1 MSKNISNLS
10 GRIGLKDN
18 LFKQISENTLSD
30 NPQDI
35 KEIAKK
41 HNLGVSTLHGAE
53 SFYEFLRPSHREKK
67 AFVCNGSACMCAGT
81 QDKLKDKL
89 KEKLGDDKV
98 GEMFCLGH
106 CYENHAFHYD
116 GENYA
121 GKDIEKIDQIL
132 KGEEIKQEKFFS
144 KSFATTSFLMDDK
157 LSSTDQFKDQLSK
170 FLKSDKK
177 EIVKSLLDSNLTG
190 RGGAGFPTGMKW
202 DFCSKAKGDKKYVIC
217 NADEG
222 DSGAFSDRYLLE
234 DQPLKV
240 IFGMVMCGFVIGSD
254 EGVLYIRGEYPKSIE
269 ALNGSINELK
279 KLGLLGENILGTDF
293 SFDLGICIGQG
304 AYICGEETALI
315 ASIEAINGSINELKK
330 LGLLGENI
338 LGTNFSFDLGI
349 CIGQGAYICGEETA
363 LIASIEGRRAEV
375 DVRPPFP
382 VTEGLYKKPTV
393 VNNVETLAAA
403 TGILING
410 SEKFSSIGNKKSAGT
425 KLVCLDSFFNNPGV
439 YEIDMGT
446 PMKKIFNEIGGG
458 YKEPLKAFQI
468 GGPLGGVVPLSEI
481 ENLNLDF
488 QEFTAKGFMLG
499 HASVVSIPKDFSM
512 AEYIHHLF
520 EFSAEES
527 CGKCFPGRLGSYRG
541 KEMFD
546 QAKKKTAKIPL
557 KLLEELLVTMKKGCL
572 CALCGAIP
580 TPIQNILKYFGDEMK
595 NDMVKDN

>member
-10 GRIGLKDN
+10 GRVGLKNN
-18 LFKQISENTLSD
+18 LFKKISENVLS
-30 NPQDI
+30 NSPKDI
-35 KEIAKK
+35 KDIAKEY
-41 HNLGVSTLHGAE
+41 NLGVSTLHGAE
-53 SFYEFLRPSHREKK
+53 SFYEFLRPAHREKK

-81 QDKLKDKL
+81 QEKLKETL
-89 KEKLGDDKV
+89 KEKLGNDKV

-106 CYENHAFHYD
+106 CYENNAFHYN

-132 KGEEIKQEKFFS
+132 KGEKINQDKFFS

-157 LSSTDQFKDQLSK
+157 LSSISQVEQHLAQ
-170 FLKSDKK
+170 FLKLDKK
-177 EIVKSLLDSNLTG
+177 EIIKSLLDSNLTG

-202 DFCSKAKGDKKYVIC
+202 DFCSKAVSEKKYVVC

-240 IFGMVMCGFVIGSD
+240 LFGMIICGYVIGSN

-269 ALNGSINELK
+269 AINGCINELK
-279 KLGLLGENILGTDF
+279 KSGLLGENILGTSF
-293 SFDLGICIGQG
+293 SFDL
-304 AYICGEETALI
+304 
-315 ASIEAINGSINELKK
+315 N
-330 LGLLGENI
+330 
-338 LGTNFSFDLGI
+338 I

-410 SEKFSSIGNKKSAGT
+410 ADKFSAIGNKKSAGT

-446 PMKKIFNEIGGG
+446 PMSKIFNEIGGG
-458 YKEPLKAFQI
+458 YKEEIKAFQV
-468 GGPLGGVVPLSEI
+468 GGPLGGVVPLEEI
-481 ENLNLDF
+481 NNLNLDF

-499 HASVVSIPKDFSM
+499 HASVVSIPKDFPM
-512 AEYIHHLF
+512 IEYIHHLF

-557 KLLEELLVTMKKGCL
+557 KLLNELLVTMQKGCL

-580 TPIQNILKYFGDEMK
+580 TPIMNILKYFGDEMK

>member
-1 MSKNISNLS
+1 
-10 GRIGLKDN
+10 
-18 LFKQISENTLSD
+18 
-30 NPQDI
+30 
-35 KEIAKK
+35 
-41 HNLGVSTLHGAE
+41 
-53 SFYEFLRPSHREKK
+53 
-67 AFVCNGSACMCAGT
+67 
-81 QDKLKDKL
+81 
-89 KEKLGDDKV
+89 
-98 GEMFCLGH
+98 
-106 CYENHAFHYD
+106 
-116 GENYA
+116 
-121 GKDIEKIDQIL
+121 
-132 KGEEIKQEKFFS
+132 
-144 KSFATTSFLMDDK
+144 MDDK
-157 LSSTDQFKDQLSK
+157 LSSTEQFKDQLNK
-170 FLKSDKK
+170 FLKTDKQ
-177 EIVKSLLDSNLTG
+177 EIIKSLLDSNLTG
-190 RGGAGFPTGMKW
+190 RGGAGFPTGLKW

-240 IFGMVMCGFVIGSD
+240 IFGMVLCGMVIGSD

-269 ALNGSINELK
+269 A
-279 KLGLLGENILGTDF
+279 
-293 SFDLGICIGQG
+293 
-304 AYICGEETALI
+304 
-315 ASIEAINGSINELKK
+315 INGSINELKK
-330 LGLLGENI
+330 LNLLGDNI
-338 LGTNFSFDLGI
+338 LGTDFSFDLGI

-410 SEKFSSIGNKKSAGT
+410 AEKFSSIGNKKSAGT

-458 YKEPLKAFQI
+458 YKEPVKAFQV

-481 ENLNLDF
+481 DNLNLDF

-512 AEYIHHLF
+512 SEYIHHLF

-557 KLLEELLVTMKKGCL
+557 KLLEELLVTMQKGCL

>member
-18 LFKQISENTLSD
+18 LFKQISENSLSKK
-30 NPQDI
+30 PKDI
-35 KEIAKK
+35 TEIAKK

-81 QDKLKDKL
+81 QGPLKEKLKK
-89 KEKLGDDKV
+89 KLGDDKV
-98 GEMFCLGH
+98 GEMFCLGY

-116 GENYA
+116 GQNYA
-121 GKDIEKIDQIL
+121 GNDINKID
-132 KGEEIKQEKFFS
+132 EIISGNDLEQEKFYS
-144 KSFATTSFLMDDK
+144 ESFAKTSFLMDDK
-157 LSSTDQFKDQLSK
+157 LSDIKK
-170 FLKSDKK
+170 FRDRLKKFIAIDKQK
-177 EIVKSLLDSNLTG
+177 IIKSLLDSNLTG

-222 DSGAFSDRYLLE
+222 DSGAYSDRYLLE
-234 DQPLKV
+234 DQALKV
-240 IFGMVMCGFVIGSD
+240 IFGMVVCGYVIGSD

-269 ALNGSINELK
+269 SLNASINSLK
-279 KLGLLGENILGTDF
+279 REGLLGE
-293 SFDLGICIGQG
+293 
-304 AYICGEETALI
+304 
-315 ASIEAINGSINELKK
+315 K
-330 LGLLGENI
+330 I

-403 TGILING
+403 AGILLNG
-410 SEKFSSIGNKKSAGT
+410 AEKFSAIGNKKSAGT
-425 KLVCLDSFFNNPGV
+425 KLVCFDSFFNNPGV
-439 YEIDMGT
+439 YEVEMGT
-446 PMKKIFNEIGGG
+446 PMKKVLYDIGGG
-458 YKEPLKAFQI
+458 FKEDIKALQI
-468 GGPLGGVVPLSEI
+468 GGPLGGVIPITEA
-481 ENLNLDF
+481 EKLNLDF
-488 QEFTAKGFMLG
+488 QEFTVAGFMLG
-499 HASVVSIPKDFSM
+499 HASIVSIPKDFPM
-512 AEYIHHLF
+512 VEYIHHLF
-520 EFSAEES
+520 EFTAEES
-527 CGKCFPGRLGSYRG
+527 CGKCFPGRIGSYRG

-546 QAKKKTAKIPL
+546 QLKNKKAKIPL
-557 KLLEELLVTMKKGCL
+557 KVLNDLLITMKKGCL

-580 TPIQNILKYFGDEMK
+580 TPIMNILKYFGEEMK
-595 NDMVKDN
+595 NDMIKEN

>member
-10 GRIGLKDN
+10 GRIGLKNN
-18 LFKQISENTLSD
+18 LFQKISERSLASTND
-30 NPQDI
+30 NGM
-35 KEIAKK
+35 KEIADQY
-41 HNLGVSTLHGAE
+41 NVGVSTIHGAE

-81 QDKLKDKL
+81 QGPLKKKLQ
-89 KEKLGDDKV
+89 EKLGEDKV
-98 GEMFCLGH
+98 GKMFCLGH

-121 GKDIEKIDQIL
+121 GKDINNIDEII
-132 KGEEIKQEKFFS
+132 KGKEIKQEKFFS
-144 KSFATTSFLMDDK
+144 KSYAKTSFLMDDK
-157 LSSTDQFKDQLSK
+157 LSNLDQFKQLFEK
-170 FLKSDKK
+170 VIKIDTK
-177 EIVKSLLDSNLTG
+177 EIIKSLLDSNLTG

-202 DFCSKAKGDKKYVIC
+202 DFCGKTKSEKKYVVC

-240 IFGMVMCGFVIGSD
+240 LFGMVICGYVIGSN

-269 ALNGSINELK
+269 AINGSINSLK
-279 KLGLLGENILGTDF
+279 EAGLLGENILGTSF
-293 SFDLGICIGQG
+293 SFDL
-304 AYICGEETALI
+304 
-315 ASIEAINGSINELKK
+315 N
-330 LGLLGENI
+330 
-338 LGTNFSFDLGI
+338 I

-403 TGILING
+403 TGILIHG
-410 SEKFSSIGNKKSAGT
+410 ADKFSSIGNKKSAGT

-446 PMKKIFNEIGGG
+446 PIKNIFNDIGGG
-458 YKEPLKAFQI
+458 FKEAVKALQI
-468 GGPLGGVVPLSEI
+468 GGPLGGVVPLTEA
-481 ENLNLDF
+481 EKLNLDF
-488 QEFTAKGFMLG
+488 QEFTEAGFMLG
-499 HASVVSIPKDFSM
+499 HGSIVSIPKDFPM
-512 AEYIHHLF
+512 VEYIHHLF

-546 QAKKKTAKIPL
+546 QYKNKSAKIPL
-557 KLLEELLVTMKKGCL
+557 KLLNELLVTMEKGCL

-580 TPIQNILKYFGDEMK
+580 APIMNILKYFGDELK
-595 NDMVKDN
+595 NDIVKDN

>member
-10 GRIGLKDN
+10 GKVGLKHN
-18 LFKQISENTLSD
+18 LFQKISENVLKNHPKD
-30 NPQDI
+30 N
-35 KEIAKK
+35 KEIANEY
-41 HNLGVSTLHGAE
+41 NLGVSTVYGAE
-53 SFYEFLRPSHREKK
+53 SFYEFLRPAHREKK

-81 QDKLKDKL
+81 QDKLKETL
-89 KEKLGDDKV
+89 KAKLGQDKV
-98 GEMFCLGH
+98 GSMFCLGY
-106 CYENHAFHYD
+106 CYENNAFHYN

-132 KGEEIKQEKFFS
+132 KGEKIKQDKFFS
-144 KSFATTSFLMDDK
+144 KSYASTSFLMDDK
-157 LSSTDQFKDQLSK
+157 LSSINQVKDQLSK
-170 FLKSDKK
+170 FLKKDKK
-177 EIVKSLLDSNLTG
+177 EIIKSILDSNLTG

-202 DFCSKAKGDKKYVIC
+202 DFCSREKVKKKYVIC

-240 IFGMVMCGFVIGSD
+240 LFAMIICGYVIGSD

-269 ALNGSINELK
+269 AINGSINELK
-279 KLGLLGENILGTDF
+279 RAGLLGENILGTGF
-293 SFDLGICIGQG
+293 SFDI
-304 AYICGEETALI
+304 Y
-315 ASIEAINGSINELKK
+315 
-330 LGLLGENI
+330 
-338 LGTNFSFDLGI
+338 I

-393 VNNVETLAAA
+393 VNNVETLAAV

-410 SEKFSSIGNKKSAGT
+410 ADKFAAIGNKKSAGT
-425 KLVCLDSFFNNPGV
+425 KLVCLDSFFKNPGV

-458 YKEPLKAFQI
+458 YKEPVKAFQI

-481 ENLNLDF
+481 DNLNLDF
-488 QEFTAKGFMLG
+488 QEFSAKGFMLG
-499 HASVVSIPKDFSM
+499 HASVVSIPKDFPM
-512 AEYIHHLF
+512 VEYIHHLF

-546 QAKKKTAKIPL
+546 QVKKKTAKIPMQLLNDLL
-557 KLLEELLVTMKKGCL
+557 KTMQKGCL

-580 TPIQNILKYFGDEMK
+580 TPINNILKYFSSEMK
-595 NDMVKDN
+595 NDISA

>member
-10 GRIGLKDN
+10 GRIGLKNN
-18 LFKQISENTLSD
+18 LFQKISERSLASKND
-30 NPQDI
+30 NGM
-35 KEIAKK
+35 KEIADQY
-41 HNLGVSTLHGAE
+41 NVGVSTIHGAE
-53 SFYEFLRPSHREKK
+53 SFYEFLRPSHRAKK

-81 QDKLKDKL
+81 QEPLKKKLQ
-89 KEKLGDDKV
+89 EKLGEDKI

-116 GENYA
+116 GKNYA
-121 GKDIEKIDQIL
+121 GKDINKIDEII
-132 KGEEIKQEKFFS
+132 KGKEIKQEKFFS
-144 KSFATTSFLMDDK
+144 KSYAKTSFLMDDK
-157 LSSTDQFKDQLSK
+157 LSNLEQFKQLFEK
-170 FLKSDKK
+170 VIKIDTK
-177 EIVKSLLDSNLTG
+177 EIIKSLLDSNLTG

-202 DFCSKAKGDKKYVIC
+202 DFCGKEKSEKKYVVC

-240 IFGMVMCGFVIGSD
+240 LFGMVICGYVIGSN

-269 ALNGSINELK
+269 AINGSINSLK
-279 KLGLLGENILGTDF
+279 EAGLLGENILGTSF
-293 SFDLGICIGQG
+293 SFDL
-304 AYICGEETALI
+304 
-315 ASIEAINGSINELKK
+315 N
-330 LGLLGENI
+330 
-338 LGTNFSFDLGI
+338 I

-403 TGILING
+403 TGILIHG
-410 SEKFSSIGNKKSAGT
+410 ADKFSSIGNKKSAGT

-446 PMKKIFNEIGGG
+446 PIKNIFNDIGGG
-458 YKEPLKAFQI
+458 FKEAVKALQI
-468 GGPLGGVVPLSEI
+468 GGPLGGVVPLTEA
-481 ENLNLDF
+481 EKLNLDF
-488 QEFTAKGFMLG
+488 QEFIEAGFMLG
-499 HASVVSIPKDFSM
+499 HGSIVSIPKDFPM
-512 AEYIHHLF
+512 VEYIHHLF

-546 QAKKKTAKIPL
+546 QFKNKSTKIPL
-557 KLLEELLVTMKKGCL
+557 KLLNELLVTMQKGCL

-580 TPIQNILKYFGDEMK
+580 TPIVNILKYFGDELK

>member
-1 MSKNISNLS
+1 VSKNISNLS
-10 GRIGLKDN
+10 GRVGLKNN
-18 LFKQISENTLSD
+18 LFKKISENVLS
-30 NPQDI
+30 NSPKDI
-35 KEIAKK
+35 KDIAKEY
-41 HNLGVSTLHGAE
+41 NLGVSTLHGAE
-53 SFYEFLRPSHREKK
+53 SFYEFLRPAHREKK

-81 QDKLKDKL
+81 QEKLKETL
-89 KEKLGDDKV
+89 KEKLGNDKV

-106 CYENHAFHYD
+106 CYENNAFHYN

-132 KGEEIKQEKFFS
+132 KGEKINQDKFFS

-157 LSSTDQFKDQLSK
+157 LSSISQVEQHLAQ
-170 FLKSDKK
+170 FLKLDKK
-177 EIVKSLLDSNLTG
+177 EIIKSLLDSNLTG

-202 DFCSKAKGDKKYVIC
+202 DFCSKAVSEKKYVIC

-240 IFGMVMCGFVIGSD
+240 LFGMIICGYVIGSN
-254 EGVLYIRGEYPKSIE
+254 EGVLYVRGEYPKSIE
-269 ALNGSINELK
+269 TINGCINELK
-279 KLGLLGENILGTDF
+279 K
-293 SFDLGICIGQG
+293 S
-304 AYICGEETALI
+304 
-315 ASIEAINGSINELKK
+315 
-330 LGLLGENI
+330 GLLGENI
-338 LGTNFSFDLGI
+338 LGTNFSFDLNI

-410 SEKFSSIGNKKSAGT
+410 AEKFSAIGNKKSAGT

-446 PMKKIFNEIGGG
+446 PMSKIFNEIGGG
-458 YKEPLKAFQI
+458 YKEEIKAFQV
-468 GGPLGGVVPLSEI
+468 GGPLGGVVPLEEI
-481 ENLNLDF
+481 NNLNLNF

-499 HASVVSIPKDFSM
+499 HASVVCIPKDFPM
-512 AEYIHHLF
+512 IEYIHHLF

-557 KLLEELLVTMKKGCL
+557 KLLNELLVTMQKGCL

-580 TPIQNILKYFGDEMK
+580 TPIMNILKYFGDEMK

>member
-1 MSKNISNLS
+1 MSKNISKLS
-10 GRIGLKDN
+10 GRIGLKNN
-18 LFKQISENTLSD
+18 LFQKISERSLGSKNGESIEALAEKY
-30 NPQDI
+30 NM
-35 KEIAKK
+35 
-41 HNLGVSTLHGAE
+41 GVSTIHGAE

-81 QDKLKDKL
+81 QKNLKSKL
-89 KEKLGDDKV
+89 ENKLGKDKV
-98 GEMFCLGH
+98 GEMFCLGY
-106 CYENHAFHYD
+106 CYENHAFHYNGQNFA
-116 GENYA
+116 GE
-121 GKDIEKIDQIL
+121 DINKIDQII
-132 KGEEIKQEKFFS
+132 KGEDIDQKKFTS
-144 KSFATTSFLMDDK
+144 KSFASTSFLMDEK
-157 LSSTDQFKDQLSK
+157 LLTLDQFKKLLEK
-170 FLKSDKK
+170 FINSDKK
-177 EIVKSLLDSNLTG
+177 EIIKSLTDSNLCG

-202 DFCSKAKGDKKYVIC
+202 DFCGKEKSDKKYVIC

-240 IFGMVMCGFVIGSD
+240 IFGMVICGYVIGGD

-269 ALNGSINELK
+269 A
-279 KLGLLGENILGTDF
+279 
-293 SFDLGICIGQG
+293 
-304 AYICGEETALI
+304 
-315 ASIEAINGSINELKK
+315 INGSINALKNSN
-330 LGLLGENI
+330 LLGKNI
-338 LGTNFSFDLGI
+338 LGSNFSFDLNI

-410 SEKFSSIGNKKSAGT
+410 SDKFSSIGNKKSAGT

-439 YEIDMGT
+439 YEIDMCA
-446 PMKKIFNEIGGG
+446 PMKKIINEIGGG
-458 YKEPLKAFQI
+458 FKEPVKALQI
-468 GGPLGGVVPLSEI
+468 GGPLGGVIPINEVEK
-481 ENLNLDF
+481 LNLDF
-488 QEFTAKGFMLG
+488 QEFTTAGFMLG
-499 HASVVSIPKDFSM
+499 HGSIVSIPKNFSM
-512 AEYIHHLF
+512 VEYIHHLF

-546 QAKKKTAKIPL
+546 QAINKSKKIPL
-557 KLLEELLVTMKKGCL
+557 KLLNELLITMKKGCL

-580 TPIQNILKYFGDEMK
+580 VPIMNILKYFSDEMK
-595 NDMVKDN
+595 ADIVQEN

>member
-10 GRIGLKDN
+10 GRIGLKNN
-18 LFKQISENTLSD
+18 LFQKISERSLNSKNDTGM
-30 NPQDI
+30 
-35 KEIAKK
+35 KEIANEYKM
-41 HNLGVSTLHGAE
+41 GVSTIHGAE

-81 QDKLKDKL
+81 QENL
-89 KEKLGDDKV
+89 KEKLQEKLGEDKV

-121 GKDIEKIDQIL
+121 GKDINQIDKIIS
-132 KGEEIKQEKFFS
+132 GENIKQEKYFS

-157 LSSTDQFKDQLSK
+157 LSNLDQFKDSLNK
-170 FLKSDKK
+170 FIKTDKR
-177 EIVKSLLDSNLTG
+177 EIVSSLLSSNLTG

-202 DFCSKAKGDKKYVIC
+202 DFCSKAKSEKKYVVC

-240 IFGMVMCGFVIGSD
+240 LFGMIICGYVIGSD

-269 ALNGSINELK
+269 AINGSINALK
-279 KLGLLGENILGTDF
+279 QAGLLGDKILGTDF
-293 SFDLGICIGQG
+293 SFDL
-304 AYICGEETALI
+304 
-315 ASIEAINGSINELKK
+315 N
-330 LGLLGENI
+330 
-338 LGTNFSFDLGI
+338 I

-403 TGILING
+403 TGILLNG
-410 SEKFSSIGNKKSAGT
+410 AEKFSSIGNKKSAGT
-425 KLVCLDSFFNNPGV
+425 KLVCLDSFFNKPGV

-446 PMKKIFNEIGGG
+446 PMKKIFEEFGGG
-458 YKEPLKAFQI
+458 LKEEVKAFQI
-468 GGPLGGVVPLSEI
+468 GGPLGGVVPVKEI
-481 ENLNLDF
+481 EKLNLDF
-488 QEFTAKGFMLG
+488 QEFTAAGFMLG
-499 HASVVSIPKDFSM
+499 HASVVSIPKNFSM

-546 QAKKKTAKIPL
+546 QLKKGTSKIPL
-557 KLLEELLVTMKKGCL
+557 KLLNELLITMKKGCL

-580 TPIQNILKYFGDEMK
+580 TPIMNILKYFGDEMK
-595 NDMVKDN
+595 NDILKDN

>member
-1 MSKNISNLS
+1 VSKNISNLS
-10 GRIGLKDN
+10 GRIGLKNN
-18 LFKQISENTLSD
+18 LFQKISERSLASTND
-30 NPQDI
+30 NGM
-35 KEIAKK
+35 KEIADQY
-41 HNLGVSTLHGAE
+41 NVGVSTIHGAE

-81 QDKLKDKL
+81 QGSLKNKLQ
-89 KEKLGDDKV
+89 EKLGEDKV
-98 GEMFCLGH
+98 GKMFCLGH

-121 GKDIEKIDQIL
+121 GKDINNIDEII
-132 KGEEIKQEKFFS
+132 KGKEIKQEKFFS
-144 KSFATTSFLMDDK
+144 KSYAKTSFLMDDK
-157 LSSTDQFKDQLSK
+157 LSNLDQFKQLFEK
-170 FLKSDKK
+170 VIKIDTK
-177 EIVKSLLDSNLTG
+177 EIIKSLLDSNLTG

-202 DFCSKAKGDKKYVIC
+202 DFCGKTKSEKKYVVC

-240 IFGMVMCGFVIGSD
+240 LFGMVICGYVIGSN

-269 ALNGSINELK
+269 AINGSINSLK
-279 KLGLLGENILGTDF
+279 EAGLLGENILGTSF
-293 SFDLGICIGQG
+293 SFDL
-304 AYICGEETALI
+304 
-315 ASIEAINGSINELKK
+315 N
-330 LGLLGENI
+330 
-338 LGTNFSFDLGI
+338 I

-403 TGILING
+403 TGILIHG
-410 SEKFSSIGNKKSAGT
+410 ADKFSSIGNKKSAGT

-446 PMKKIFNEIGGG
+446 PIKNIFNDIGGG
-458 YKEPLKAFQI
+458 FKEAVKALQI
-468 GGPLGGVVPLSEI
+468 GGPLGGVVPLTEA
-481 ENLNLDF
+481 EKLNLDF
-488 QEFTAKGFMLG
+488 QEFTEAGFMLG
-499 HASVVSIPKDFSM
+499 HGSIVSIPKDFPM
-512 AEYIHHLF
+512 VEYIHHLF

-546 QAKKKTAKIPL
+546 QYKNKSAKIPL
-557 KLLEELLVTMKKGCL
+557 KLLNELLVTMEKGCL

-580 TPIQNILKYFGDEMK
+580 TPIMNILKYFGDELK
-595 NDMVKDN
+595 NDIVKDN

>member
-10 GRIGLKDN
+10 GRIGLKNN
-18 LFKQISENTLSD
+18 LFQKISERSLASTND
-30 NPQDI
+30 NGM
-35 KEIAKK
+35 KEIADQY
-41 HNLGVSTLHGAE
+41 NVGVSTIHGAE

-81 QDKLKDKL
+81 QGPLKKKLQ
-89 KEKLGDDKV
+89 EKLGEDKV
-98 GEMFCLGH
+98 GKMFCLGH

-121 GKDIEKIDQIL
+121 GKDINNIDEII
-132 KGEEIKQEKFFS
+132 KGKEIKQEKFFS
-144 KSFATTSFLMDDK
+144 KSYAKTSFLMDDK
-157 LSSTDQFKDQLSK
+157 LSNLDQFKQLFEK
-170 FLKSDKK
+170 VIKIDKK
-177 EIVKSLLDSNLTG
+177 EITKSLLDSNLTG

-202 DFCSKAKGDKKYVIC
+202 DFCEKAKSEKKYVVC

-240 IFGMVMCGFVIGSD
+240 LFGMVICGYVIGSN

-269 ALNGSINELK
+269 AINGSINSLK
-279 KLGLLGENILGTDF
+279 EAGLLGENILGTSF
-293 SFDLGICIGQG
+293 SFDL
-304 AYICGEETALI
+304 
-315 ASIEAINGSINELKK
+315 N
-330 LGLLGENI
+330 
-338 LGTNFSFDLGI
+338 I

-403 TGILING
+403 TGILIHG
-410 SEKFSSIGNKKSAGT
+410 ADKFSSIGNKKSAGT

-446 PMKKIFNEIGGG
+446 PIKNIFNDIGGG
-458 YKEPLKAFQI
+458 FKETIKALQI
-468 GGPLGGVVPLSEI
+468 GGPLGGVVPLTEA
-481 ENLNLDF
+481 EKLNLDF
-488 QEFTAKGFMLG
+488 QEFREAGFMLG
-499 HASVVSIPKDFSM
+499 HGSIVSIPKDFPM
-512 AEYIHHLF
+512 VEYIHHLF

-546 QAKKKTAKIPL
+546 QFKNKSTKIPL
-557 KLLEELLVTMKKGCL
+557 KLLNELLVTMQKGCL

-580 TPIQNILKYFGDEMK
+580 TPIMNILKYFGDELK
-595 NDMVKDN
+595 NDIVNDN

>member
-1 MSKNISNLS
+1 MS
-10 GRIGLKDN
+10 GRIGLKNN
-18 LFKQISENTLSD
+18 LFQKISERSLASKND
-30 NPQDI
+30 NGM
-35 KEIAKK
+35 KEIADQY
-41 HNLGVSTLHGAE
+41 NVGVSTIHGAE
-53 SFYEFLRPSHREKK
+53 SFYEFLRPSHRAKK

-81 QDKLKDKL
+81 QEPLKKKLQ
-89 KEKLGDDKV
+89 EKLGEDKI

-116 GENYA
+116 GKNYA
-121 GKDIEKIDQIL
+121 GKDINKIDEII
-132 KGEEIKQEKFFS
+132 KGKEIKQEKFFS
-144 KSFATTSFLMDDK
+144 KSYAKTSFLMDDK
-157 LSSTDQFKDQLSK
+157 LSNLEQFKQLFEK
-170 FLKSDKK
+170 VIKIDTK
-177 EIVKSLLDSNLTG
+177 EIIKSLLDSNLTG

-202 DFCSKAKGDKKYVIC
+202 DFCGKTKSEKKYVVC

-240 IFGMVMCGFVIGSD
+240 LFGMVICGYVIGSN

-269 ALNGSINELK
+269 AINGSINSLK
-279 KLGLLGENILGTDF
+279 EAGLLGENILGTSF
-293 SFDLGICIGQG
+293 SFDL
-304 AYICGEETALI
+304 
-315 ASIEAINGSINELKK
+315 N
-330 LGLLGENI
+330 
-338 LGTNFSFDLGI
+338 I

-403 TGILING
+403 TGILIHG
-410 SEKFSSIGNKKSAGT
+410 ADKFSSIGNKKSAGT

-446 PMKKIFNEIGGG
+446 PIKNIFNDIGGG
-458 YKEPLKAFQI
+458 FKEAVKALQI
-468 GGPLGGVVPLSEI
+468 GGPLGGVLPLTEA
-481 ENLNLDF
+481 EKLNLDF
-488 QEFTAKGFMLG
+488 QEFTEAGFMLG
-499 HASVVSIPKDFSM
+499 HASIVSIPKNFPM
-512 AEYIHHLF
+512 VEYIHHLF

-546 QAKKKTAKIPL
+546 QFKNKSTKIPL
-557 KLLEELLVTMKKGCL
+557 KLLNELLVTMQKGCL

-580 TPIQNILKYFGDEMK
+580 TPIVNILKYFGDELK

>member
-10 GRIGLKDN
+10 GKVGLKYN
-18 LFKQISENTLSD
+18 LFQKISD
-30 NPQDI
+30 NVLNNHPKDNKDI
-35 KEIAKK
+35 ANEY
-41 HNLGVSTLHGAE
+41 NLGVSTVYGAE
-53 SFYEFLRPSHREKK
+53 SFYEFLRPAHREKK
-67 AFVCNGSACMCAGT
+67 AFVCNGSACMCSGT
-81 QDKLKDKL
+81 QDKLKETL
-89 KEKLGDDKV
+89 REKLGKDKV
-98 GEMFCLGH
+98 GTMFCLGY
-106 CYENHAFHYD
+106 CYENNAFHYN

-121 GKDIEKIDQIL
+121 GKDIEKIDQII
-132 KGEEIKQEKFFS
+132 KGEKIQQDKYFS
-144 KSFATTSFLMDDK
+144 KSYATTSFLMDDK
-157 LSSTDQFKDQLSK
+157 LLSISQVKEQLTK
-170 FLKSDKK
+170 FLKTDKK
-177 EIVKSLLDSNLTG
+177 EIIKTILDSNLTG

-202 DFCSKAKGDKKYVIC
+202 DFCSREKVKKKYVIC

-240 IFGMVMCGFVIGSD
+240 LFAMIICGYVIGSD

-269 ALNGSINELK
+269 AINGCINELK
-279 KLGLLGENILGTDF
+279 KAGLLGENILGTGF
-293 SFDLGICIGQG
+293 SFDI
-304 AYICGEETALI
+304 Y
-315 ASIEAINGSINELKK
+315 
-330 LGLLGENI
+330 
-338 LGTNFSFDLGI
+338 I

-393 VNNVETLAAA
+393 VNNVETLAAV

-410 SEKFSSIGNKKSAGT
+410 ADKFAAIGNKKSAGT
-425 KLVCLDSFFNNPGV
+425 KLVCLDSFFKNPGV

-458 YKEPLKAFQI
+458 YKEPVKAFQI

-481 ENLNLDF
+481 DNLNLDF
-488 QEFTAKGFMLG
+488 QEFSAKGFMLG
-499 HASVVSIPKDFSM
+499 HASVVSIPKDFPM
-512 AEYIHHLF
+512 VEYIHHLF

-546 QAKKKTAKIPL
+546 QVKNKTAKIPL
-557 KLLEELLVTMKKGCL
+557 KLLNDLLVTMQKGCL

-580 TPIQNILKYFGDEMK
+580 TPINNILKYFSSEMK
-595 NDMVKDN
+595 SDISA

>member
-1 MSKNISNLS
+1 LA
-10 GRIGLKDN
+10 LKTIC
-18 LFKQISENTLSD
+18 LKKISENSLSKS
-30 NPQDI
+30 PKDI
-35 KEIAKK
+35 KDIAKEY
-41 HNLGVSTLHGAE
+41 NLGVSTLHGAE

-81 QDKLKDKL
+81 QEKL
-89 KEKLGDDKV
+89 KETLKSKLGDDKV

-106 CYENHAFHYD
+106 CYENKAFHYD

-121 GKDIEKIDQIL
+121 GNDIEKIDQII
-132 KGEEIKQEKFFS
+132 KGEKIDQDKYFS
-144 KSFATTSFLMDDK
+144 KSFASTSFLMDDK
-157 LSSTDQFKDQLSK
+157 LSTIEKFKDHLDVV
-170 FLKSDKK
+170 LKKDKK
-177 EIVKSLLDSNLTG
+177 EIIQSLLNSNLTG

-202 DFCSKAKGDKKYVIC
+202 DFCSKAPGDKKYVIC

-240 IFGMVMCGFVIGSD
+240 IFGMVMCGYVIGSN

-269 ALNGSINELK
+269 A
-279 KLGLLGENILGTDF
+279 
-293 SFDLGICIGQG
+293 
-304 AYICGEETALI
+304 
-315 ASIEAINGSINELKK
+315 INGCINQLKQD
-330 LGLLGENI
+330 GLLGENI
-338 LGTNFSFDLGI
+338 LGTNFSFDLNI

-403 TGILING
+403 AGILLNG
-410 SEKFSSIGNKKSAGT
+410 AEKFSAIGNKKSAGT
-425 KLVCLDSFFNNPGV
+425 KLVCLDSFFNNPGI
-439 YEIDMGT
+439 YEIEMGT
-446 PMKKIFNEIGGG
+446 PMKKIFEEIGGG
-458 YKEPLKAFQI
+458 YKEPVKAFQI

-481 ENLNLDF
+481 DNLNLDF

-499 HASVVSIPKDFSM
+499 HASVVSIPKDFPM
-512 AEYIHHLF
+512 TEYIHHLF

-546 QAKKKTAKIPL
+546 QFKNKTAKIPL
-557 KLLEELLVTMKKGCL
+557 KLLNELLVTMQKGCL

-580 TPIQNILKYFGDEMK
+580 TPIMNILKYFGDEMK

>member
-10 GRIGLKDN
+10 GRIGLKNN
-18 LFKQISENTLSD
+18 LFQKISERSLKSKD
-30 NPQDI
+30 DKGI
-35 KEIAKK
+35 KEIADEYKM
-41 HNLGVSTLHGAE
+41 GVSTIHGAE

-81 QDKLKDKL
+81 QEPLKKKL
-89 KEKLGDDKV
+89 KEKLGEDKV

-121 GKDIEKIDQIL
+121 GNDIDHIDKII
-132 KGEEIKQEKFFS
+132 KGENIKQEKYFS

-157 LSSTDQFKDQLSK
+157 LSNLDQFKDSLNK
-170 FLKSDKK
+170 FLNTDKK
-177 EIVKSLLDSNLTG
+177 EIINSLLSSNLTG

-202 DFCSKAKGDKKYVIC
+202 DFCSKAKSEKKYVVC

-240 IFGMVMCGFVIGSD
+240 LFGMIICGYVIGGN

-269 ALNGSINELK
+269 A
-279 KLGLLGENILGTDF
+279 
-293 SFDLGICIGQG
+293 
-304 AYICGEETALI
+304 
-315 ASIEAINGSINELKK
+315 INGSINELKK
-330 LGLLGENI
+330 AGLLGEKI
-338 LGTNFSFDLGI
+338 LGTNFSFELNI

-403 TGILING
+403 TGILLNG
-410 SEKFSSIGNKKSAGT
+410 ADKFSSIGNKKSAGT
-425 KLVCLDSFFNNPGV
+425 KLVCLDSFFNKPGV

-446 PMKKIFNEIGGG
+446 PMKKIFEEIGGG
-458 YKEPLKAFQI
+458 LKEEVKAFQI
-468 GGPLGGVVPLSEI
+468 GGPLGGVVPASEI
-481 ENLNLDF
+481 EKLNLDF
-488 QEFTAKGFMLG
+488 QEFTVAGFMLG
-499 HASVVSIPKDFSM
+499 HASVVSIPKNFSM

-546 QAKKKTAKIPL
+546 QLKKGTSKIPL
-557 KLLEELLVTMKKGCL
+557 KLLNELLITMKKGCL

-580 TPIQNILKYFGDEMK
+580 TPIMNILKYFGDEMK
-595 NDMVKDN
+595 NDILKDN

>member
-1 MSKNISNLS
+1 VSKNISNLS

-18 LFKQISENTLSD
+18 LFKKISENSLSSS
-30 NPQDI
+30 PKDI
-35 KEIAKK
+35 KDIAKEY
-41 HNLGVSTLHGAE
+41 NLGVSTLHGAE

-81 QDKLKDKL
+81 QEKL
-89 KEKLGDDKV
+89 KETLKSKLGDDKV

-106 CYENHAFHYD
+106 CYENKAFHYD

-121 GKDIEKIDQIL
+121 GNDIEKIDQII
-132 KGEEIKQEKFFS
+132 KGEKIDQDKYFS
-144 KSFATTSFLMDDK
+144 KSFASTSFLMDDK
-157 LSSTDQFKDQLSK
+157 LLTIEKFKDHLDVV
-170 FLKSDKK
+170 LKKDKK
-177 EIVKSLLDSNLTG
+177 EIIQSLLNSNLTG

-202 DFCSKAKGDKKYVIC
+202 DFCSKAPGDKKYVIC

-240 IFGMVMCGFVIGSD
+240 IFGMVMCGYVIGSN

-269 ALNGSINELK
+269 A
-279 KLGLLGENILGTDF
+279 
-293 SFDLGICIGQG
+293 
-304 AYICGEETALI
+304 
-315 ASIEAINGSINELKK
+315 INGCINQLKQD
-330 LGLLGENI
+330 GLLGENI
-338 LGTNFSFDLGI
+338 LGTNFSFDLNI

-403 TGILING
+403 AGILLNG
-410 SEKFSSIGNKKSAGT
+410 AEKFSAIGNKKSAGT
-425 KLVCLDSFFNNPGV
+425 KLVCLDSFFNNPGI
-439 YEIDMGT
+439 YEIEMGT
-446 PMKKIFNEIGGG
+446 PMKKIFEEIGGG
-458 YKEPLKAFQI
+458 YKEPVKAFQI

-481 ENLNLDF
+481 DNLNLDF

-499 HASVVSIPKDFSM
+499 HASVVSIPKDFPM
-512 AEYIHHLF
+512 TEYIHHLF

-546 QAKKKTAKIPL
+546 QFKNKTAKIPL
-557 KLLEELLVTMKKGCL
+557 KLLNELLVTMQKGCL

-580 TPIQNILKYFGDEMK
+580 TPIMNILKYFGDEMK

>member
-10 GRIGLKDN
+10 GRIGLKNN
-18 LFKQISENTLSD
+18 LFQKISERSLKSKNDSGM
-30 NPQDI
+30 
-35 KEIAKK
+35 KEIANEYKM
-41 HNLGVSTLHGAE
+41 GVSTIHGAE

-81 QDKLKDKL
+81 QETL
-89 KEKLGDDKV
+89 KEKLQEKLGEDKV

-121 GKDIEKIDQIL
+121 GNDINQIDKIIN
-132 KGEEIKQEKFFS
+132 GENIKQEKYFS

-157 LSSTDQFKDQLSK
+157 LSNLEQFKDSLNK
-170 FLKSDKK
+170 FINTDKK
-177 EIVKSLLDSNLTG
+177 EIVNSLLSSNLTG

-202 DFCSKAKGDKKYVIC
+202 DFCSKAKSEKKYVVC

-240 IFGMVMCGFVIGSD
+240 LFGMIICGYVIGSD

-269 ALNGSINELK
+269 A
-279 KLGLLGENILGTDF
+279 
-293 SFDLGICIGQG
+293 
-304 AYICGEETALI
+304 
-315 ASIEAINGSINELKK
+315 INGSINALKQA
-330 LGLLGENI
+330 GLLGDKI
-338 LGTNFSFDLGI
+338 LGTNFSFDLNI

-403 TGILING
+403 TGILLNG
-410 SEKFSSIGNKKSAGT
+410 AEKFSSIGNKKSAGT
-425 KLVCLDSFFNNPGV
+425 KLVCLDSFFNKPGV

-446 PMKKIFNEIGGG
+446 PMKKIFEEFGGG
-458 YKEPLKAFQI
+458 LKEEVKAFQI
-468 GGPLGGVVPLSEI
+468 GGPLGGVVPVKEI
-481 ENLNLDF
+481 EKLNLDF
-488 QEFTAKGFMLG
+488 QEFTAAGFMLG
-499 HASVVSIPKDFSM
+499 HASVVSIPKNFSM

-546 QAKKKTAKIPL
+546 QLKKGTSKIPL
-557 KLLEELLVTMKKGCL
+557 KLLNELLITMKKGCL

-580 TPIQNILKYFGDEMK
+580 TPIMNILKYFGDEMK
-595 NDMVKDN
+595 NDILKDN

>member
-10 GRIGLKDN
+10 GKVGLKYN
-18 LFKQISENTLSD
+18 LFQKISD
-30 NPQDI
+30 NVLKNHPKDN
-35 KEIAKK
+35 KEIANEY
-41 HNLGVSTLHGAE
+41 NLGVSTVYGAE
-53 SFYEFLRPSHREKK
+53 SFYEFLRPAHRKKK

-81 QDKLKDKL
+81 QDKLKQTL

-98 GEMFCLGH
+98 GVMFCLGH
-106 CYENHAFHYD
+106 CYENNAFHYNGD
-116 GENYA
+116 NYA

-132 KGEEIKQEKFFS
+132 KGEKIKQDKFFS
-144 KSFATTSFLMDDK
+144 KSYASTSFLMDDK
-157 LSSTDQFKDQLSK
+157 LSSINQVKDQLTK
-170 FLKSDKK
+170 FLKTDKK
-177 EIVKSLLDSNLTG
+177 EIIKSILDSNLTG

-202 DFCSKAKGDKKYVIC
+202 DFCSREKVKKKYVIC

-240 IFGMVMCGFVIGSD
+240 LFAMIICGYVIGSD

-269 ALNGSINELK
+269 AINGSINELK
-279 KLGLLGENILGTDF
+279 KAGLLGENILGTGF
-293 SFDLGICIGQG
+293 SFDI
-304 AYICGEETALI
+304 Y
-315 ASIEAINGSINELKK
+315 
-330 LGLLGENI
+330 
-338 LGTNFSFDLGI
+338 I

-393 VNNVETLAAA
+393 VNNVETLAAV

-410 SEKFSSIGNKKSAGT
+410 ADKFAAIGNKKSAGT
-425 KLVCLDSFFNNPGV
+425 KLVCLDSFFKNPGV

-458 YKEPLKAFQI
+458 YKEPVKAFQI

-481 ENLNLDF
+481 DNLNLDF
-488 QEFTAKGFMLG
+488 QEFSAKGFMLG
-499 HASVVSIPKDFSM
+499 HASVVSIPKDFPM
-512 AEYIHHLF
+512 VEYIHHLF

-546 QAKKKTAKIPL
+546 QVMKKTAKIPMQLLNDLL
-557 KLLEELLVTMKKGCL
+557 KTMQKGCL

-580 TPIQNILKYFGDEMK
+580 TPIMNILKYFSNEMK
-595 NDMVKDN
+595 NDISA

>member
-10 GRIGLKDN
+10 GKVGLKYN
-18 LFKQISENTLSD
+18 LFQKISD
-30 NPQDI
+30 NVLKNHPKDNKDI
-35 KEIAKK
+35 ANEY
-41 HNLGVSTLHGAE
+41 NLGVSTVYGAE
-53 SFYEFLRPSHREKK
+53 SFYEFLRPAHREKK
-67 AFVCNGSACMCAGT
+67 AFVCNGSACMCSGT
-81 QDKLKDKL
+81 QDKLKETL
-89 KEKLGDDKV
+89 REKLGKDKV
-98 GEMFCLGH
+98 GTMFCLGY
-106 CYENHAFHYD
+106 CYENNAFHYN

-121 GKDIEKIDQIL
+121 GKDIEKIDQII
-132 KGEEIKQEKFFS
+132 KGEKIQQDKYFS
-144 KSFATTSFLMDDK
+144 KSYATTSFLMDDK
-157 LSSTDQFKDQLSK
+157 LLSISQVREQLTK
-170 FLKSDKK
+170 FLKTDKK
-177 EIVKSLLDSNLTG
+177 EIIKTILDSNLTG

-202 DFCSKAKGDKKYVIC
+202 DFCSREKVKKKYVIC

-240 IFGMVMCGFVIGSD
+240 LFAMIICGYVIGSD

-269 ALNGSINELK
+269 AINGCINELK
-279 KLGLLGENILGTDF
+279 KAGLLGENILGTGF
-293 SFDLGICIGQG
+293 SFDI
-304 AYICGEETALI
+304 Y
-315 ASIEAINGSINELKK
+315 
-330 LGLLGENI
+330 
-338 LGTNFSFDLGI
+338 I

-393 VNNVETLAAA
+393 VNNVETLAAV

-410 SEKFSSIGNKKSAGT
+410 ADKFAAIGNKKSAGT
-425 KLVCLDSFFNNPGV
+425 KLVCLDSFFKNPGV

-458 YKEPLKAFQI
+458 YKEPVKAFQI

-481 ENLNLDF
+481 DNLNLDF
-488 QEFTAKGFMLG
+488 QEFSVKGFMLG
-499 HASVVSIPKDFSM
+499 HASVVSIPKDFPM
-512 AEYIHHLF
+512 VEYIHHLF

-546 QAKKKTAKIPL
+546 QVKNKTAKIPL
-557 KLLEELLVTMKKGCL
+557 KLLNDLLVTMQKGCL

-580 TPIQNILKYFGDEMK
+580 TPIMNILKYFSNEMK
-595 NDMVKDN
+595 NDISA

>member
-10 GRIGLKDN
+10 GKVGLKYN
-18 LFKQISENTLSD
+18 LFQKISD
-30 NPQDI
+30 NVLNNHPKDNKDI
-35 KEIAKK
+35 ANEY
-41 HNLGVSTLHGAE
+41 NLGVSTVYGAE
-53 SFYEFLRPSHREKK
+53 SFYEFLRPAHREKK
-67 AFVCNGSACMCAGT
+67 AFVCNGSACMCSGT
-81 QDKLKDKL
+81 QDKLKETL
-89 KEKLGDDKV
+89 REKLGKDKV
-98 GEMFCLGH
+98 GTMFCLGY
-106 CYENHAFHYD
+106 CYENNAFHYN

-121 GKDIEKIDQIL
+121 GKDIEKIDQII
-132 KGEEIKQEKFFS
+132 KGEKIQQDKYFS
-144 KSFATTSFLMDDK
+144 KSYATTSFLMDDK
-157 LSSTDQFKDQLSK
+157 LLSISQVREQLTK
-170 FLKSDKK
+170 FLKTDKK
-177 EIVKSLLDSNLTG
+177 EIIKTILDSNLTG

-202 DFCSKAKGDKKYVIC
+202 DFCSREKVKKKYVIC

-240 IFGMVMCGFVIGSD
+240 LFAMIICGYVIGSD

-269 ALNGSINELK
+269 AINGCINELK
-279 KLGLLGENILGTDF
+279 KAGLLGENILGTGF
-293 SFDLGICIGQG
+293 SFDI
-304 AYICGEETALI
+304 Y
-315 ASIEAINGSINELKK
+315 
-330 LGLLGENI
+330 
-338 LGTNFSFDLGI
+338 I

-393 VNNVETLAAA
+393 VNNVETLAAV

-410 SEKFSSIGNKKSAGT
+410 ADKFAAIGNKKSAGT
-425 KLVCLDSFFNNPGV
+425 KLVCLDSFFKNPGV

-458 YKEPLKAFQI
+458 YKEPVKAFQI

-481 ENLNLDF
+481 DNLNLDF
-488 QEFTAKGFMLG
+488 QEFSVKGFMLG
-499 HASVVSIPKDFSM
+499 HASVVSIPKDFPM
-512 AEYIHHLF
+512 VEYIHHLF

-546 QAKKKTAKIPL
+546 QVKNKTAKIPMQLLNDLL
-557 KLLEELLVTMKKGCL
+557 KTMQKGCL

-580 TPIQNILKYFGDEMK
+580 TPINNILKYFSSEMK
-595 NDMVKDN
+595 SDISA

>member
-10 GRIGLKDN
+10 GKVGLKYN
-18 LFKQISENTLSD
+18 LFQKISD
-30 NPQDI
+30 NVLNNHPKDNKDI
-35 KEIAKK
+35 ANEY
-41 HNLGVSTLHGAE
+41 NLGVSTVYGAE
-53 SFYEFLRPSHREKK
+53 SFYEFLRPAHREKK
-67 AFVCNGSACMCAGT
+67 AFVCNGSACMCSGT
-81 QDKLKDKL
+81 QDKLKETL
-89 KEKLGDDKV
+89 REKLGKDKV
-98 GEMFCLGH
+98 GTMFCLGY
-106 CYENHAFHYD
+106 CYENNAFHYN

-121 GKDIEKIDQIL
+121 GKDIEKIDQII
-132 KGEEIKQEKFFS
+132 KGEKIKQDKYFS
-144 KSFATTSFLMDDK
+144 KSYATTSFLMDDK
-157 LSSTDQFKDQLSK
+157 LLSISQVREQLTK
-170 FLKSDKK
+170 FLKTDKK
-177 EIVKSLLDSNLTG
+177 EIIKTILDSNLTG

-202 DFCSKAKGDKKYVIC
+202 DFCSREKVKKKYVIC

-240 IFGMVMCGFVIGSD
+240 LFAMIICGYVIGSD

-269 ALNGSINELK
+269 AINGCINELK
-279 KLGLLGENILGTDF
+279 KAGLLGENILGTGF
-293 SFDLGICIGQG
+293 SFDI
-304 AYICGEETALI
+304 Y
-315 ASIEAINGSINELKK
+315 
-330 LGLLGENI
+330 
-338 LGTNFSFDLGI
+338 I

-393 VNNVETLAAA
+393 VNNVETLAAV

-410 SEKFSSIGNKKSAGT
+410 ADKFAAIGNKKSAGT
-425 KLVCLDSFFNNPGV
+425 KLVCLDSFFKNPGV

-458 YKEPLKAFQI
+458 YKEPVKAFQI

-481 ENLNLDF
+481 DNLNLDF
-488 QEFTAKGFMLG
+488 QEFSAKGFMLG
-499 HASVVSIPKDFSM
+499 HASVVSIPKDFPM
-512 AEYIHHLF
+512 VEYIHHLF

-546 QAKKKTAKIPL
+546 QVKNKTAKIPMQLLNDLL
-557 KLLEELLVTMKKGCL
+557 KTMQKGCL

-580 TPIQNILKYFGDEMK
+580 TPINNILKYFSSEMK
-595 NDMVKDN
+595 SDISA

>member
-18 LFKQISENTLSD
+18 LFKQISENSLSKK
-30 NPQDI
+30 PKDI
-35 KEIAKK
+35 GEIAKK

-81 QDKLKDKL
+81 QEPLKEKL

-98 GEMFCLGH
+98 GEMFCLGY

-116 GENYA
+116 GQNYA
-121 GKDIEKIDQIL
+121 GNDINKID
-132 KGEEIKQEKFFS
+132 EIISGNDLEQEKFYS
-144 KSFATTSFLMDDK
+144 ESFASTSFLMDNK
-157 LSSTDQFKDQLSK
+157 LSDLSK
-170 FLKSDKK
+170 FRDHLTKFINTDKQ
-177 EIVKSLLDSNLTG
+177 EIIKSLLESNLTG

-222 DSGAFSDRYLLE
+222 DSGAYSDRYLLE
-234 DQPLKV
+234 DQALKV
-240 IFGMVMCGFVIGSD
+240 IFGMVICGYVIGSD

-269 ALNGSINELK
+269 SLNASINSLK
-279 KLGLLGENILGTDF
+279 KEGLLGE
-293 SFDLGICIGQG
+293 
-304 AYICGEETALI
+304 
-315 ASIEAINGSINELKK
+315 K
-330 LGLLGENI
+330 I

-403 TGILING
+403 AGILLN
-410 SEKFSSIGNKKSAGT
+410 SAEKFSAIGNKKSAGT
-425 KLVCLDSFFNNPGV
+425 KLVCFDSFFNNPGV

-446 PMKKIFNEIGGG
+446 PMKKVLYDIGGG
-458 YKEPLKAFQI
+458 FKEDIKALQI
-468 GGPLGGVVPLSEI
+468 GGPLGGVLPVSEA
-481 ENLNLDF
+481 EKLNLDF
-488 QEFTAKGFMLG
+488 QEFTKAGFMLG
-499 HASVVSIPKDFSM
+499 HASIVSIPKDFPM
-512 AEYIHHLF
+512 VEYIHHLF
-520 EFSAEES
+520 EFTAEES

-546 QAKKKTAKIPL
+546 QLKSKRAKIPL
-557 KLLEELLVTMKKGCL
+557 KVLNDLLITMKKGCL

-580 TPIQNILKYFGDEMK
+580 TPIMNILKYFGEEMK
-595 NDMVKDN
+595 NDMVKEN

>member
-1 MSKNISNLS
+1 VSKNISNLS
-10 GRIGLKDN
+10 GRIGLKNN
-18 LFKQISENTLSD
+18 LFQKMSERSLNSKNDQGMKELAEEYKMGIST
-30 NPQDI
+30 
-35 KEIAKK
+35 
-41 HNLGVSTLHGAE
+41 VHGAE

-81 QDKLKDKL
+81 QGQLKKKLQ
-89 KEKLGDDKV
+89 EKLGEDKV

-121 GKDIEKIDQIL
+121 GEDIKKIDQIIS
-132 KGEEIKQEKFFS
+132 GHEIKQEKFFS
-144 KSFATTSFLMDDK
+144 KSYATTSFLMDDK
-157 LSSTDQFKDQLSK
+157 LSTIDQFKELLSK
-170 FLKSDKK
+170 FLKTDKK
-177 EIVKSLLDSNLTG
+177 EIIKSLLDSNLTG

-202 DFCSKAKGDKKYVIC
+202 DFCSKTNSKKKYVVC

-240 IFGMVMCGFVIGSD
+240 LFGMVICGYVIGSN

-269 ALNGSINELK
+269 AINGSINLLK
-279 KLGLLGENILGTDF
+279 NEKLLGEKILGTDF
-293 SFDLGICIGQG
+293 SFDL
-304 AYICGEETALI
+304 
-315 ASIEAINGSINELKK
+315 N
-330 LGLLGENI
+330 
-338 LGTNFSFDLGI
+338 I

-393 VNNVETLAAA
+393 VNNVESLAAA

-410 SEKFSSIGNKKSAGT
+410 PEKFSAIGNKKSAGT
-425 KLVCLDSFFNNPGV
+425 KLVCLDSFFKNPGV

-458 YKEPLKAFQI
+458 YKEPIKAFQI
-468 GGPLGGVVPLSEI
+468 GGPLGGIVPLAEV
-481 ENLNLDF
+481 EKLNLDF
-488 QEFTAKGFMLG
+488 QEFTTGGFMLG
-499 HASVVSIPKDFSM
+499 HASVVSIPKDFNM
-512 AEYIHHLF
+512 IDYIHHLF

-546 QAKKKTAKIPL
+546 QVKNKTAKIPL
-557 KLLEELLVTMKKGCL
+557 KLLNELLVTMQKGCL

-580 TPIQNILKYFGDEMK
+580 TPIMNILKYFGDELK
-595 NDMVKDN
+595 NDIIHEN

>member
-1 MSKNISNLS
+1 VSKNISNLS
-10 GRIGLKDN
+10 GRIGLKNN
-18 LFKQISENTLSD
+18 LFQKISERSLTSTND
-30 NPQDI
+30 DGM
-35 KEIAKK
+35 KEIADQY
-41 HNLGVSTLHGAE
+41 NVGVSTIHGAE

-81 QDKLKDKL
+81 QGPLKKKLQ
-89 KEKLGDDKV
+89 EKLGENKV

-121 GKDIEKIDQIL
+121 GKDINKIDEII
-132 KGEEIKQEKFFS
+132 KGKEIKQEKFFS
-144 KSFATTSFLMDDK
+144 KSYAKTSFLMDDK
-157 LSSTDQFKDQLSK
+157 LSNLDQFKLLFEKVIKINKD
-170 FLKSDKK
+170 
-177 EIVKSLLDSNLTG
+177 EIIKSLLDSNLTG

-202 DFCSKAKGDKKYVIC
+202 DFCGKTKSEKKYVVC

-240 IFGMVMCGFVIGSD
+240 LFGMVICGYVIGSN

-269 ALNGSINELK
+269 A
-279 KLGLLGENILGTDF
+279 
-293 SFDLGICIGQG
+293 
-304 AYICGEETALI
+304 
-315 ASIEAINGSINELKK
+315 INGSINSLKEA
-330 LGLLGENI
+330 GLLGENI
-338 LGTNFSFDLGI
+338 LGTNFSFDLNI

-403 TGILING
+403 TGILIHG
-410 SEKFSSIGNKKSAGT
+410 ADKFSSIGNKKSAGT

-439 YEIDMGT
+439 YEIEMGT
-446 PMKKIFNEIGGG
+446 PIKNIFNDIGGG
-458 YKEPLKAFQI
+458 FKEAVKALQI
-468 GGPLGGVVPLSEI
+468 GGPLGGVVPLTEA
-481 ENLNLDF
+481 EKLNLDF
-488 QEFTAKGFMLG
+488 QEFTEAGFMLG
-499 HASVVSIPKDFSM
+499 HASIVSIPKNFPM
-512 AEYIHHLF
+512 VEYIHHLF

-546 QAKKKTAKIPL
+546 QFKNKSTKIPL
-557 KLLEELLVTMKKGCL
+557 KLLNELLVTMQKGCL

-580 TPIQNILKYFGDEMK
+580 TPIMNILKYFGDELK
-595 NDMVKDN
+595 NDIVKDN

>member
-1 MSKNISNLS
+1 MSKNISKLS
-10 GRIGLKDN
+10 GRIGLKNN
-18 LFKQISENTLSD
+18 LFQKISERSS
-30 NPQDI
+30 
-35 KEIAKK
+35 KSKK
-41 HNLGVSTLHGAE
+41 DESMKVLADEYNMGVSTIHGAE

-67 AFVCNGSACMCAGT
+67 AFICNGSACMCAGT
-81 QDKLKDKL
+81 QKNLKNKL
-89 KEKLGDDKV
+89 ESKLGKGKV

-121 GKDIEKIDQIL
+121 GEDINMIDQII
-132 KGEEIKQEKFFS
+132 KGENIKQKKFSS
-144 KSFATTSFLMDDK
+144 KSFASTSFLMDEE
-157 LSSTDQFKDQLSK
+157 LLNIDQFKELLKK
-170 FLKSDKK
+170 FINTDKK
-177 EIVKSLLDSNLTG
+177 EIIKSLTDSNLSG

-202 DFCSKAKGDKKYVIC
+202 DFCGREKSEKKYVVC

-240 IFGMVMCGFVIGSD
+240 LFGMVICGYVIGSN

-269 ALNGSINELK
+269 S
-279 KLGLLGENILGTDF
+279 
-293 SFDLGICIGQG
+293 
-304 AYICGEETALI
+304 
-315 ASIEAINGSINELKK
+315 INGSINALKK
-330 LGLLGENI
+330 SKLLGKNI
-338 LGTNFSFDLGI
+338 LGTNFSFDLNI

-393 VNNVETLAAA
+393 VNNVETLAAV
-403 TGILING
+403 TGILIHG
-410 SEKFSSIGNKKSAGT
+410 SDKFSSIGNKKSAGT

-439 YEIDMGT
+439 YEIDMCT
-446 PMKKIFNEIGGG
+446 PMKKIINEIGGG
-458 YKEPLKAFQI
+458 LKEPVKALQI
-468 GGPLGGVVPLSEI
+468 GGPLGGIVPI
-481 ENLNLDF
+481 EKVEKLNLDF
-488 QEFTAKGFMLG
+488 QEFTGAGFMLG
-499 HASVVSIPKDFSM
+499 HGSIVSIPKDFSM
-512 AEYIHHLF
+512 VEYIHHLF

-546 QAKKKTAKIPL
+546 QALNKSKKIPE
-557 KLLEELLVTMKKGCL
+557 KLLNELLVTMKNGCL

-580 TPIQNILKYFGDEMK
+580 VPIMNILKYFSHEMK
-595 NDMVKDN
+595 NDIVQEN